1 MAHSFV
7 GRDVAVDLGT
17 SSTRVYARGRG
28 VVLDEPSLV
37 CFAGRDV
44 VRPLRGGVIA
54 DFDAAAALLQAL
66 VQRTATKLRLGKPR
80 MVLCVPIDITAVE
93 LRVVNEAAYFAGARS
108 VFTVPAPLAAAMG
121 AGMPIHRATA
131 NMLVD
136 VGAGVTQAAVFA
148 GGRLTVSAAARSAGD
163 DFERA
168 ISGWLRKHHG
178 LTLTAAEVEDVKHR
192 LGSAYPTSGDGHAR
206 IRGRDL
212 GSGNPRSV
220 ETSVAEV
227 RRVIDEPLSA
237 VLDVVRRT
245 LDQTSG
251 RMAAEIKDHGIVLTG
266 GGSLLTGLSER
277 IAHETGIAVHRAEGP
292 RTSAVRGAGLC
303 VEEFGL
309 LRHVVSADERR
320 IA

>member
-7 GRDVAVDLGT
+7 GRDLAVDLGT
-17 SSTRVYARGRG
+17 ASTRVYARGRG

-37 CFAGRDV
+37 CFDGGEV

-66 VQRTATKLRLGKPR
+66 VQRSAAKFRLSKPR
-80 MVLCVPIDITAVE
+80 IVVCVPTDITAVE

-108 VFTVPAPLAAAMG
+108 VFTVSAPLAAAIG
-121 AGMPIHRATA
+121 AGVPIHRTTG

-136 VGAGVTQAAVFA
+136 IGAGVTQAAVFA
-148 GGRLTVSAAARSAGD
+148 GGAVTGSASARSAGD
-163 DFERA
+163 DVERA
-168 ISGWLRKHHG
+168 IAGWLRKHHG
-178 LTLTAAEVEDVKHR
+178 LTLTRAEVEDVKQR
-192 LGSAYPTSGDGHAR
+192 LGSAYPSDEGRAQ
-206 IRGRDL
+206 IRGRDVC
-212 GSGNPRSV
+212 SGQTRQV

-227 RRVIDEPLSA
+227 RRAIDEPVSA

-245 LDQTSG
+245 LDQTPG
-251 RMAAEIKDHGIVLTG
+251 RVVAQIKDHGIVLTG
-266 GGSLLTGLSER
+266 GGSLLTGLSDR
-277 IAHETGIAVHRAEGP
+277 IAHETGISVHRAEGP
-292 RTSAVRGAGLC
+292 RTTAVRGAGLC